1 MWNKPYTLKEGT
13 AIVAGLLVTGGL
25 LQVTLG
31 PLEWG
36 LFAWPANFITL
47 ILFVFLLIVAYLLR
61 KRSYFCLFMSTMQAA
76 IPAIAA
82 AAILT
87 LIMGV
92 TKQVAEGKR
101 PMDPVGLTKMLSFWP
116 FILVY
121 VWMTAILGEVTI
133 NQIARFSW
141 RRFPTL
147 VSHVGLFL
155 ILTCGTLGSADMLR
169 VKMYCETGQP
179 EWRGLDAFN
188 NVHQL
193 PVAIQLEKFT
203 IDEYPPKLMLIDKTG
218 RPLPQDKPENLLVD
232 NGMKSGQL
240 LDCKIDI
247 LKRIDNAVPV
257 MLSKMIGKM
266 PEGMMGNIRMD
277 SLGQARNKDGYIA
290 SDASGSACA
299 LLVRVTRGVN
309 ANGSSDSNLIKG
321 QKQVVTGWIS
331 SGSYLFP
338 YQALRLKDGRMLAM
352 PNREPRRFASL
363 VNIYTQSGQNIQ
375 TEIEVNKPFTIEGW
389 KIYQLSYNEQ
399 MGKWSNLSVF
409 ELVTDPWLPVVYI
422 GIFMLLIGAVGM
434 FLTASRKKEVEP

>member
-121 VWMTAILGEVTI
+121 VWMTAIVGEVTI
-133 NQIARFSW
+133 NQIVRFSW

-218 RPLPQDKPENLLVD
+218 HPLPQDKPENLLVD

-321 QKQVVTGWIS
+321 QKEVVTGWITR
-331 SGSYLFP
+331 GSYLFP

>member
-101 PMDPVGLTKMLSFWP
+101 PMDPLGLTKMLSFWP

-321 QKQVVTGWIS
+321 QKQVVTGWIT

>member
-155 ILTCGTLGSADMLR
+155 FLTCGTLGSADMLR

-309 ANGSSDSNLIKG
+309 ANGSSDSHLIKG
-321 QKQVVTGWIS
+321 QKQVVTGWIT

>member
-1 MWNKPYTLKEGT
+1 
-13 AIVAGLLVTGGL
+13 
-25 LQVTLG
+25 
-31 PLEWG
+31 
-36 LFAWPANFITL
+36 
-47 ILFVFLLIVAYLLR
+47 
-61 KRSYFCLFMSTMQAA
+61 MSTMQAA

-309 ANGSSDSNLIKG
+309 ANGSSDTNLIKG
-321 QKQVVTGWIS
+321 QKQVVTGWIT

-338 YQALRLKDGRMLAM
+338 YQALRLKNGRMLAM

>member
-47 ILFVFLLIVAYLLR
+47 ILFVLLLIVAFLLR

-232 NGMKSGQL
+232 NGMRSGQL

-309 ANGSSDSNLIKG
+309 ANGSSDSHLIKG
-321 QKQVVTGWIS
+321 QKQVMTGWIT

>member
-116 FILVY
+116 FILIY

-309 ANGSSDSNLIKG
+309 ANGSSDTNLIKG
-321 QKQVVTGWIS
+321 QKQVVTGWIT

>member
-101 PMDPVGLTKMLSFWP
+101 PMDPLGLTKMLSFWP

-240 LDCKIDI
+240 LDCKIEI

-321 QKQVVTGWIS
+321 QKQVVTGWIT

>member
-47 ILFVFLLIVAYLLR
+47 ILFVLLLIVAFLLR

-101 PMDPVGLTKMLSFWP
+101 PMDPLGLTKMLSFWP

-321 QKQVVTGWIS
+321 QKQVVTGWIT

-338 YQALRLKDGRMLAM
+338 YQALRLKNGRMLAM

>member
-47 ILFVFLLIVAYLLR
+47 ILFVFLLIVAFLLR

-321 QKQVVTGWIS
+321 QKQVVTGWIT

-338 YQALRLKDGRMLAM
+338 YQALRLKNGRMLAM

-422 GIFMLLIGAVGM
+422 GIFMLLIGSVGM